1 MGQGCEL
8 LTCRQYCNEG
18 VKVPHM
24 SELSAKVRSALDA
37 AVAAIGG
44 SAREGQIEMAEAV
57 ANALTD
63 RHHLMVQAGTG
74 TGKSL
79 AYLIPALVHG
89 RKVLVATA
97 TLALQRQL
105 VDRDLPAVVPA
116 LEKVLGRSITFGIY
130 KGVGNYIC
138 LQKMNADEVDPDGE
152 LLLESSYLEKDAKR
166 LIAWAKTPGVSGDR
180 DDAPEIDRRVWAA
193 NSLSGREC
201 VGADACA
208 WGAQCFSAKAKLKAQ
223 EADVVVTNHTLLA
236 IEIVDAHPILPECD
250 AVVLDEAHEFMDRTT
265 QAVTE
270 ELTAAR
276 VQRAAAMARKYLPGK
291 VSDTLTSAGDSFDD
305 AMSDYGEQMK
315 SEFGSNGRLDEIP
328 SSLEAPIRR
337 LKEAAT
343 ALVQLIAAD
352 DGIVDPDENAE
363 RARVRGA
370 VNEIATTAGKLLKM
384 GDEHVLWYEPTF
396 STLHLAPLS
405 VSQVLRSNLLTRK
418 PVIAT
423 SATLTVGNSFDAMA
437 RSIGFLVGADGD
449 EEVGNDQID
458 PANVQMLDVGSPF
471 DFANQGV
478 LYLPKH
484 LPEPGRE
491 GPSQEALDELGE
503 LIDAAGCRTLA
514 LFSSWR
520 GVEAADAHL
529 RKVLVDLPISIIT
542 QKRGDAVGPLV
553 ERFAKD
559 ETSILLGT
567 ISLWQGVDVPG
578 NSCILVAIDRIPFP
592 RPDEPVMSARSSQ
605 ADASGGSGFMQVS
618 VPRAALLLAQGTG
631 RLIRSIEDRGVV
643 AILDSRI
650 VTKRYGSV
658 LLNSMPPL
666 WRTSDGATVRDSLRR
681 LANSVAE

>member
-1 MGQGCEL
+1 
-8 LTCRQYCNEG
+8 
-18 VKVPHM
+18 M
-24 SELSAKVRSALDA
+24 SDLSAQVRKALDA

-44 SAREGQIEMAEAV
+44 STREGQIEMAEAV

-79 AYLIPALVHG
+79 AYIVPALVHG

-105 VDRDLPAVVPA
+105 VERDLPAVVPA
-116 LEKVLGRSITFGIY
+116 LEKVLGREITYGIY
-130 KGVGNYIC
+130 KGVGNYVC
-138 LQKMNADEVDPDGE
+138 LQKMNADDTDPDGE
-152 LLLESSYLEKDAKR
+152 LVLESSYLEKDAKR

-180 DDAPEIDRRVWAA
+180 DDAPDVDRRVWAA

-201 VGADACA
+201 VGADVCA
-208 WGAQCFSAKAKLKAQ
+208 WGAQCFAAKAKAKAQ

-236 IEIVDAHPILPECD
+236 IEIVDSHPILPERD
-250 AVVLDEAHEFMDRTT
+250 AVILDEAHEFMDRTT

-270 ELTAAR
+270 ELTSGR
-276 VQRAAAMARKYLPGK
+276 VQRAAAMARKYSPGK
-291 VSDTLTSAGDSFDD
+291 PSEALTKAADSFHD
-305 AMSDYGEQMK
+305 AMADYGESVK
-315 SEFGSNGRLDEIP
+315 SDFAAQGRLEDIP
-328 SSLEAPIRR
+328 SMLEAPIRK
-337 LKEAAT
+337 LKESAT
-343 ALVQLIAAD
+343 AFVQILSAD
-352 DGIVDPDENAE
+352 DEIIDPDSNAE
-363 RARVRGA
+363 RARVKGA
-370 VNEIATTAGKLLKM
+370 VQEIATTAGKLLKM

-405 VSQVLRSNLLTRK
+405 VSHVLRANLLTK
-418 PVIAT
+418 TPVIAT
-423 SATLTVGNSFDAMA
+423 SATLTVGNNFDAMA
-437 RSIGFLVGADGD
+437 RSIGFVVGTDADAESD
-449 EEVGNDQID
+449 SEDID

-484 LPEPGRE
+484 LPEPGRD
-491 GPSQEALDELGE
+491 GPSKEVLDELGE
-503 LIDAAGCRTLA
+503 LIDAAGGRTLA

-529 RKVLVDLPISIIT
+529 REVLVDLPISIIT

-567 ISLWQGVDVPG
+567 MSLWQGVDVPG

-592 RPDEPVMSARSSQ
+592 RPDEPVMSARSSL

-666 WRTSDGATVRDSLRR
+666 WRTSDGAVVRESLRR
-681 LANSVAE
+681 LASSVDE

>member
-1 MGQGCEL
+1 
-8 LTCRQYCNEG
+8 
-18 VKVPHM
+18 M
-24 SELSAKVRSALDA
+24 SELSAQVRKALDA
-37 AVAAIGG
+37 AVEAIGG
-44 SAREGQIEMAEAV
+44 STRDGQIEMAEAV

-79 AYLIPALVHG
+79 AYLVPALVHG

-105 VDRDLPAVVPA
+105 VERDLPAVVPA
-116 LEKVLGRSITFGIY
+116 LEKALGRSITYGIY
-130 KGVGNYIC
+130 KGVGNYVC
-138 LQKMNADEVDPDGE
+138 LQKMNADDTDPDGE

-180 DDAPEIDRRVWAA
+180 DDAPEVDRRVWAA

-208 WGAQCFSAKAKLKAQ
+208 WGSQCFAAKAKAHAQ

-236 IEIVDAHPILPECD
+236 IEIVDSHPILPERD
-250 AVVLDEAHEFMDRTT
+250 AVILDEAHEFMDRTT

-270 ELTAAR
+270 ELTSGR
-276 VQRAAAMARKYLPGK
+276 VQRAAAMARKYMPGK
-291 VSDTLTSAGDSFDD
+291 PSDALTNAADSFHDSM
-305 AMSDYGEQMK
+305 ADYGEIVKGDFAAQ
-315 SEFGSNGRLDEIP
+315 GRLEEIP
-328 SSLEAPIRR
+328 SVLEAPIRK
-337 LKEAAT
+337 LKDAAT
-343 ALVQLIAAD
+343 TFVQLISAD
-352 DGIVDPDENAE
+352 DEIIDPDENAE
-363 RARVRGA
+363 RARVKGA
-370 VNEIATTAGKLLKM
+370 VQEIATTAGKLLKM

-405 VSQVLRSNLLTRK
+405 VSHILRANLLTK
-418 PVIAT
+418 TPVIAT
-423 SATLTVGNSFDAMA
+423 SATLTVGNNFDAMA
-437 RSIGFLVGADGD
+437 RSIGFVVGSDVDEASGDGD
-449 EEVGNDQID
+449 ID

-478 LYLPKH
+478 LYMPKH
-484 LPEPGRE
+484 LPEPGRD
-491 GPSQEALDELGE
+491 GPSQAVLDELGE
-503 LIDAAGCRTLA
+503 LIDAAGGRTLA

-529 RKVLVDLPISIIT
+529 RSVLVDLPISIIT

-567 ISLWQGVDVPG
+567 MSLWQGVDVPG

-592 RPDEPVMSARSSQ
+592 RPDEPVMSARSSL

-618 VPRAALLLAQGTG
+618 VPRAALLLAQGAG
-631 RLIRSIEDRGVV
+631 RLIRSIDDRGVV

-658 LLNSMPPL
+658 ILNSMPPL
-666 WRTSDGATVRDSLRR
+666 WRTSDGDVVRDSLKR
-681 LANSVAE
+681 LRETL